1 MLVPLIGIYGILVQV
16 QWGFLSTALD
26 WFRSS
31 LLVVVIAAFL
41 RVALV
46 RRREIGQVAEGADDT
61 QVRH

>member
-26 WFRSS
+26 WFLSS